1 MKKAI
6 AYVSDVIL
14 GRTGE
19 VIGRAHQK
27 ELIQRHAKDNDIEIV
42 AWFEDEMYSE
52 DVMTRSGVEALLAY
66 KEQYDLVL
74 VERVWSLSRDMK
86 VLEPFMAAVERN
98 GAKVES
104 ATYMWDCV
112 SQMCRRRFDASLP
125 SLKPTRPVV
134 TREEAGPVRVRK
146 PEKLNF
152 VVTK

>member
-1 MKKAI
+1 MTKAI
-6 AYVSDVIL
+6 AYTSDVIL

-27 ELIQRHAKDNDIEIV
+27 ELIERHAADNGIEIV

-52 DVMTRSGVEALLAY
+52 DVMSRSGIQKLLAN
-66 KEQYDLVL
+66 KDTVDLVL

-86 VLEPFMAAVERN
+86 VLEPFMDAIERK
-98 GAKVES
+98 GAKLES

-125 SLKPTRPVV
+125 QLKPTRPTV

-152 VVTK
+152 VMSK